1 MSLLG
6 NPLISKALVLTKLIH
21 VQKSA
26 KLDDFW
32 HSGTLDAGMDDQ
44 C

>member
-6 NPLISKALVLTKLIH
+6 NPLISKALVLTKHIH
-21 VQKSA
+21 LHKSA
-26 KLDDFW
+26 ENDDFW
-32 HSGTLDAGMDDQ
+32 CSGTLDTCVDDQ